1 MILYLDTSSLVK
13 LYLDEEHSDFV
24 RLWADRA
31 EILCTSR
38 VAYPEA
44 MAAVARRWRDG
55 DLADEAFQAI
65 RGALSDQWPD
75 FSSVEL
81 DEEVA
86 GDLAVRYALRGFDAI
101 HLAAALEV
109 AAGATDVPSY
119 FSSFDLQLN
128 RAAREAGLEV
138 LDAESAPRAQES
150 PPGATSATTEE

>member
-1 MILYLDTSSLVK
+1 MILYLDTSTLVK
-13 LYLDEEHSDFV
+13 LYLDEEHSDLV
-24 RLWADRA
+24 QLWAERA

-44 MAAVARRWRDG
+44 TAALARRWRDG
-55 DLADEAFQAI
+55 DLGDEAFQAI
-65 RGALSDQWPD
+65 RGVLSDQWPD

-81 DEEVA
+81 DELAA
-86 GDLAVRYALRGFDAI
+86 GELAVRHVLRGFDAI

-109 AAGATDVPSY
+109 AAGAAGIQFY

-138 LDAESAPRAQES
+138 LDAESTPEVREPLPGVM
-150 PPGATSATTEE
+150 PPTGEE